1 LLQEKD
7 VPDSNYTRPNV
18 GKGFESAWAIYLN
31 IDQKFLFD
39 EKKGFEI

>member
-1 LLQEKD
+1 MFQIQIIPGQMLEKD
-7 VPDSNYTRPNV
+7 L
-18 GKGFESAWAIYLN
+18 KAAWAIYLN